1 MSEPL
6 DVAKMVRVYQKIRSK
21 RSELSA
27 NFKEED
33 KALSEKLDAVKA
45 ALLKYCDEQGVES
58 VRTAEGLFYRSTKT
72 RYWTSDWE
80 SMHKFIL
87 EEGVPELLDKRV
99 NQTNMR
105 QYLEENPDAVP
116 MGLNVDSEYTLDRKS
131 VV

>member
-1 MSEPL
+1 MTEEIE
-6 DVAKMVRVYQKIRSK
+6 VAKMVRVYQKIRSK
-21 RSELSA
+21 RAELSA

-45 ALLKYCDEQGVES
+45 ALLRYCDEQGVES

-105 QYLEENPDAVP
+105 QYLEENPDVVP
-116 MGLNVDSEYTLDRKS
+116 MGLNVDSEYTLSVRKK
-131 VV
+131 

>member
-33 KALSEKLDAVKA
+33 KALSEKLDTVKA
-45 ALLKYCDEQGVES
+45 VLLKYCDEQGVES

-105 QYLEENPDAVP
+105 QYLEENPDVVP
-116 MGLNVDSEYTLDRKS
+116 MGLNVDSEYTLSVRKK
-131 VV
+131 

>member
-27 NFKEED
+27 NCKEED

-116 MGLNVDSEYTLDRKS
+116 MGLNVDSEYTLSVRKK
-131 VV
+131 

>member
-33 KALSEKLDAVKA
+33 KALSEKLDTVKA
-45 ALLKYCDEQGVES
+45 VLLKYCDEQGVES
-58 VRTAEGLFYRSTKT
+58 VRTTEGLFYRSTKT

-105 QYLEENPDAVP
+105 QYLEENPDVVP
-116 MGLNVDSEYTLDRKS
+116 MGLNVDSEYTLSVRKK
-131 VV
+131 

>member
-105 QYLEENPDAVP
+105 QYLEENPDTVP
-116 MGLNVDSEYTLDRKS
+116 MGLNVDSEYTLSVRKK
-131 VV
+131 

>member
-1 MSEPL
+1 
-6 DVAKMVRVYQKIRSK
+6 MVRVYQKIRSK

-105 QYLEENPDAVP
+105 QYLEENPDTVP
-116 MGLNVDSEYTLDRKS
+116 MGLNVDSEYTLSVRKK
-131 VV
+131 

>member
-58 VRTAEGLFYRSTKT
+58 VRTTEGLFYRSTKT

-116 MGLNVDSEYTLDRKS
+116 MGLNVDSEYTLSVRKK
-131 VV
+131 

>member
-1 MSEPL
+1 MTEEIE
-6 DVAKMVRVYQKIRSK
+6 VAKMVRVYQKIRSK
-21 RSELSA
+21 RAELSA

-116 MGLNVDSEYTLDRKS
+116 MGLNVDSEYTLSVRKK
-131 VV
+131 

>member
-33 KALSEKLDAVKA
+33 KALSEKLDAVKV

-116 MGLNVDSEYTLDRKS
+116 MGLNVDSEYTLSVRKK
-131 VV
+131 

>member
-1 MSEPL
+1 MTEEIE
-6 DVAKMVRVYQKIRSK
+6 VAKMVRVYQKIRSK
-21 RSELSA
+21 RAELSA

-105 QYLEENPDAVP
+105 QYLEENPDVVP
-116 MGLNVDSEYTLDRKS
+116 MGLNVDSEYTLSVRKK
-131 VV
+131 

>member
-105 QYLEENPDAVP
+105 QYLEENPDVVP
-116 MGLNVDSEYTLDRKS
+116 MGLNVDSEYTLSVRKK
-131 VV
+131 

>member
-87 EEGVPELLDKRV
+87 EEGV
-99 NQTNMR
+99 R

-116 MGLNVDSEYTLDRKS
+116 MGLNVDSEYTLSVRKK
-131 VV
+131 